1 MSTSTELI
9 KRHTSLSANIVAFC
23 RFLRKEGFA
32 IAPPEE
38 ADALQTI
45 EILQPF
51 YAPNLMRDALK
62 VILTRSQDQADRFDE
77 LYDYYWKQVEK
88 ATDSKKVE
96 QASEKQKPKPP
107 SSKEDTQFQSLKD
120 WLYGNKENEEELD
133 LYTYSAAESLTK
145 KDFST
150 MTDDELKE
158 VYELIQMIARRLARQ
173 RNRRF
178 KKNKNGDLDLRKTL
192 RQNMRRGG
200 EMLDI
205 VRKKKQKRRVK
216 LVLLCDVSKS
226 MELYSRFVVQFSY
239 SVQQVFK
246 QIETFVFSTK
256 LVQITDLLSRPVGM
270 TIGASRGGDFEK
282 VLKGLSENVP
292 NWSGGTRIGESF
304 MDFIDNYGD
313 KCLTSRTIVFIISDG
328 WDTGDLES
336 LETAMKTFHKKA
348 DKVIWLNPLASNPS
362 YEATTAGMKLALPYI
377 DVFAA
382 GHNVES
388 LRKVVGRF

>member
-1 MSTSTELI
+1 MLSPTELI

-23 RFLRKEGFA
+23 RFLRTKDFK

-51 YAPNLMRDALK
+51 YASDLMRDALK
-62 VILTRSQDQADRFDE
+62 VILTRSQDQAARFDE
-77 LYDYYWKQVEK
+77 LYDYYWKQVK
-88 ATDSKKVE
+88 HATDSKVTE
-96 QASEKQKPKPP
+96 QAAEKPKPKPP
-107 SSKEDTQFQSLKD
+107 SSKPDAQFQSLKD
-120 WLYGNKENEEELD
+120 WLYGTQENEEELD

-158 VYELIQMIARRLARQ
+158 VYELIKMIARRLARQ

-200 EMLDI
+200 EMLEI

-226 MELYSRFVVQFSY
+226 MELYSRFIIQFSY
-239 SVQQVFK
+239 SFNQVFK

-256 LVQITDLLSRPVGM
+256 LAKISEILMAHPDK
-270 TIGASRGGDFEK
+270 IGRGGNFDDI
-282 VLKGLSENVP
+282 LKNLSENVP

-304 MDFIDNYGD
+304 MDFIDNYGE

-328 WDTGDLES
+328 WDTGNLEA
-336 LETAMKTFHKKA
+336 LETAMKTFYKKT

-388 LRKVVGRF
+388 LRKVIGRF

>member
-1 MSTSTELI
+1 MYICFMPSTTELI

-23 RFLRKEGFA
+23 RFLRTKEFK

-51 YAPNLMRDALK
+51 YAPALMRDALK
-62 VILTRSQDQADRFDE
+62 IILTRSQEQADRFDE

-88 ATDSKKVE
+88 ATDSKKAE
-96 QASEKQKPKPP
+96 QANDAPNPKPP
-107 SSKEDTQFQSLKD
+107 QSKEDAQFQSLKD
-120 WLYGNKENEEELD
+120 WLFGNKQNEEELD
-133 LYTYSAAESLTK
+133 LYTYSAAEALTK

-150 MTDDELKE
+150 MTEEELKE

-178 KKNKNGDLDLRKTL
+178 KKNKNGGLDLRKTL

-200 EMLDI
+200 DMLEI
-205 VRKKKQKRRVK
+205 IRKNKQKRRIK

-226 MELYSRFVVQFSY
+226 MELYSRFMVQFSY
-239 SVQQVFK
+239 SFQQVFK
-246 QIETFVFSTK
+246 HIDTFVFSTK
-256 LVQITDLLSRPVGM
+256 LAKITEIL
-270 TIGASRGGDFEK
+270 RGGNFNDI
-282 VLKGLSENVP
+282 LKNLSENVP

-304 MDFIDNYGD
+304 MDFITHYGD

-328 WDTGDLES
+328 WDTGNLEA
-336 LETAMKTFHKKA
+336 LETAMKIFHKKA
-348 DKVIWLNPLASNPS
+348 EKVIWLNPLASNPS
-362 YEATTAGMKLALPYI
+362 YEVSTEGMKLALPYI

-388 LRKVVGRF
+388 LRKVVGRL

>member
-1 MSTSTELI
+1 MPSTPELI
-9 KRHTSLSANIVAFC
+9 QRHTSLSANIVAFC

-38 ADALQTI
+38 ADALRTI
-45 EILQPF
+45 EILEPF
-51 YAPNLMRDALK
+51 YAPETMRDALK

-77 LYDYYWKQVEK
+77 LYNYYWKQVEK
-88 ATDSKKVE
+88 ATDSKKAE

-107 SSKEDTQFQSLKD
+107 KSKEDAQFQSLKD

-133 LYTYSAAESLTK
+133 LYTYSAAEPLTK

-150 MTDDELKE
+150 MTEEELKE
-158 VYELIQMIARRLARQ
+158 VYELIIMIARRLARQ

-200 EMLDI
+200 EMLEI
-205 VRKKKQKRRVK
+205 IRKKKQKRRIK

-226 MELYSRFVVQFSY
+226 MELYSRFMVQFSY
-239 SVQQVFK
+239 SFHQVFK

-256 LVQITDLLSRPVGM
+256 LVQITDLLR
-270 TIGASRGGDFEK
+270 GADFEK
-282 VLKGLSENVP
+282 VLKNLSDTVP

-304 MDFIDNYGD
+304 MDFVGNHGD
-313 KCLTSRTIVFIISDG
+313 KCLTSRTVVFIISDG
-328 WDTGDLES
+328 WDTGDLDA
-336 LETAMKTFHKKA
+336 LEKAMHTFHKKA

-388 LRKVVGRF
+388 LRKVVGMF

>member
-1 MSTSTELI
+1 M
-9 KRHTSLSANIVAFC
+9 SANIVAFC
-23 RFLRKEGFA
+23 RFLRTKDFK

-45 EILQPF
+45 EILEPF
-51 YAPNLMRDALK
+51 YTPTFMRDALK

-77 LYDYYWKQVEK
+77 LYDYYWKQVK
-88 ATDSKKVE
+88 HATDSKKVE
-96 QASEKQKPKPP
+96 QASEKKKPKPP
-107 SSKEDTQFQSLKD
+107 SSKEDKQFQSLKD

-158 VYELIQMIARRLARQ
+158 VYELIKMIARRLARQ

-200 EMLDI
+200 EMLEI
-205 VRKKKQKRRVK
+205 IRKKKQKRRVK

-226 MELYSRFVVQFSY
+226 MELYSRFMIQFSF
-239 SVQQVFK
+239 SFNQVFK

-256 LVQITDLLSRPVGM
+256 LAKITDIL
-270 TIGASRGGDFEK
+270 RGGNFDDI
-282 VLKGLSENVP
+282 LKNLSENVP

-304 MDFIDNYGD
+304 MDFIENYGE
-313 KCLTSRTIVFIISDG
+313 KYLTSRTIVFIISDG
-328 WDTGDLES
+328 WDTGDLEA

>member
-1 MSTSTELI
+1 
-9 KRHTSLSANIVAFC
+9 
-23 RFLRKEGFA
+23 
-32 IAPPEE
+32 
-38 ADALQTI
+38 LQTI

-51 YAPNLMRDALK
+51 YAPETMRDALK

-77 LYDYYWKQVEK
+77 LYNYYWKQVEK
-88 ATDSKKVE
+88 ASDSKKAE
-96 QASEKQKPKPP
+96 QGTDAPKPKPP
-107 SSKEDTQFQSLKD
+107 SSKEDAQFQSLKD
-120 WLYGNKENEEELD
+120 WLFGNKQNEEELD
-133 LYTYSAAESLTK
+133 LYTYSAAEALTK

-150 MTDDELKE
+150 MTEEELKE

-192 RQNMRRGG
+192 RHSMRRGG
-200 EMLDI
+200 EMLEI
-205 VRKKKQKRRVK
+205 IRKKKQKRRIK

-226 MELYSRFVVQFSY
+226 MELYSRFMVQFSY
-239 SVQQVFK
+239 SFQQVFK
-246 QIETFVFSTK
+246 QIDTFVFSTK
-256 LVQITDLLSRPVGM
+256 LAKITDILMGHPDGTSRNNREQ
-270 TIGASRGGDFEK
+270 IGRGGNFNDI
-282 VLKGLSENVP
+282 LNNLSENVP

-304 MDFIDNYGD
+304 MDFIDNHAD

-328 WDTGDLES
+328 WDTGNLEA

-348 DKVIWLNPLASNPS
+348 ERVIWLNPLASNPS
-362 YEATTAGMKLALPYI
+362 YEVSTEGMKLALPYI

-388 LRKVVGRF
+388 LRKVVSTLNF

>member
-1 MSTSTELI
+1 MPSTTELI

-23 RFLRKEGFA
+23 RFLRTKDFK

-38 ADALQTI
+38 ADALNTI

-51 YAPNLMRDALK
+51 FAPEMMRDALK

-77 LYDYYWKQVEK
+77 LYDFYWKQVAK
-88 ATDSKKVE
+88 ATDSKVTE

-107 SSKEDTQFQSLKD
+107 SSKEDAQFQSLKD
-120 WLYGNKENEEELD
+120 WLFGNKQNEEELD
-133 LYTYSAAESLTK
+133 LYTHSAAEALTK

-150 MTDDELKE
+150 MTEEELKE

-200 EMLDI
+200 EMLEI
-205 VRKKKQKRRVK
+205 IRKNKQRRRIK

-226 MELYSRFVVQFSY
+226 MELYSRFMVQFSY
-239 SVQQVFK
+239 SFQQVFK
-246 QIETFVFSTK
+246 QIDTFVFSTK
-256 LVQITDLLSRPVGM
+256 LAKITEIL
-270 TIGASRGGDFEK
+270 RGGNFNDI
-282 VLKGLSENVP
+282 LKNLSENVP

-304 MDFIDNYGD
+304 MDFIDNHSD

-328 WDTGDLES
+328 WDTGNLEA
-336 LETAMKTFHKKA
+336 LETAMKTIHKKA
-348 DKVIWLNPLASNPS
+348 EKVIWLNPLASNPS
-362 YEATTAGMKLALPYI
+362 YEVSTEGMKLALPYI
-377 DVFAA
+377 DIFAA

-388 LRKVVGRF
+388 LKKVVGRF